1 MDKKNPKP
9 PRKFTPKVKP
19 KPKPKST
26 KIETVVEDEQK
37 SGDTRVRL
45 RRLVQRVGD
54 RQPKVEKQSSVQDAF
69 PGGLSLSP
77 RTFDSGNGK
86 SSGSESKFSANEKNG
101 STHSSTAFEDQ
112 SDTSLIDV
120 TDDTSLMDVTGD
132 TLLHVTGDTSLLHVT
147 DDTTDEEDYM
157 EPWDPDSNYPITLP
171 LRKPYSGNP
180 AILDEEE
187 FGEAATNVEYDGDNL
202 NSAEELGLLQDISEQ
217 PKMIMFKLPAILP
230 RIEQP
235 VSSKGKE
242 KIGTSKVSKKGTN
255 LLELPSGC
263 IGKMQVYKSGAV
275 KLKIGETLYDVSS
288 GTKTKFAQD
297 VVAINTEKKNYSVL
311 GAVTVNTKAIV
322 VPDIDAIDLLK
333 D

>member
-1 MDKKNPKP
+1 MDKNPKP
-9 PRKFTPKVKP
+9 PRKMKFTPNM

-26 KIETVVEDEQK
+26 KIKTLVEDGQT
-37 SGDTRVRL
+37 SGETRVRL
-45 RRLVQRVGD
+45 RRLVRVAD
-54 RQPKVEKQSSVQDAF
+54 RQPKVEKQSCVQDAF

-86 SSGSESKFSANEKNG
+86 SSDSESKFAANEKNG
-101 STHSSTAFEDQ
+101 STHSSTAIEDR
-112 SDTSLIDV
+112 SDTSLMAV
-120 TDDTSLMDVTGD
+120 TD
-132 TLLHVTGDTSLLHVT
+132 HTSLLHVT

-157 EPWDPDSNYPITLP
+157 EPWDLDSNYPITLP
-171 LRKPYSGNP
+171 LRKPNSGNP

-202 NSAEELGLLQDISEQ
+202 NSAEELGLLDNSEQ
-217 PKMIMFKLPAILP
+217 PKMIIFKLPAVLP

-235 VSSKGKE
+235 VTSKGKE

-297 VVAINTEKKNYSVL
+297 VVAINAEKKNYSVL
-311 GAVTVNTKAIV
+311 GAVTVNTKAVV

>member
-1 MDKKNPKP
+1 MDKNPKP
-9 PRKFTPKVKP
+9 PRKFTPKI

-26 KIETVVEDEQK
+26 KIETLVEDGQK

-45 RRLVQRVGD
+45 RRLVRVAE
-54 RQPKVEKQSSVQDAF
+54 RQPKLEKQSSVQDAF

-101 STHSSTAFEDQ
+101 STHSSTAIEDQ
-112 SDTSLIDV
+112 SDTSMIDV
-120 TDDTSLMDVTGD
+120 TDDTS
-132 TLLHVTGDTSLLHVT
+132 LLHVTGDTSLLHVT

-157 EPWDPDSNYPITLP
+157 EPWDLDSDYPITLP
-171 LRKPYSGNP
+171 LRKPNSGNP
-180 AILDEEE
+180 AILDEVE
-187 FGEAATNVEYDGDNL
+187 FGEAATNVEYDGENL
-202 NSAEELGLLQDISEQ
+202 NSAEELGLLQDNSEQ
-217 PKMIMFKLPAILP
+217 PQMIIFKLPAVLP

-311 GAVTVNTKAIV
+311 GAVTVNTKAVV

>member
-1 MDKKNPKP
+1 MDKNPKP
-9 PRKFTPKVKP
+9 PRKLKFTPKI

-26 KIETVVEDEQK
+26 KIETLVEDEQK
-37 SGDTRVRL
+37 SGETRVRL
-45 RRLVQRVGD
+45 RRLVRVAD

-77 RTFDSGNGK
+77 RIFDSGNNGK
-86 SSGSESKFSANEKNG
+86 SSCSESKFSANEKNC
-101 STHSSTAFEDQ
+101 STHSSTAIEDQ
-112 SDTSLIDV
+112 SDTSLMDV
-120 TDDTSLMDVTGD
+120 TDY
-132 TLLHVTGDTSLLHVT
+132 TSLLHVT

-157 EPWDPDSNYPITLP
+157 EPWDLDSDYPITLP
-171 LRKPYSGNP
+171 LRKPNSGNP
-180 AILDEEE
+180 AILDEQE
-187 FGEAATNVEYDGDNL
+187 FGEAATNVEYDGDNI
-202 NSAEELGLLQDISEQ
+202 NSAEELGLLQDNSEQ
-217 PKMIMFKLPAILP
+217 PKMIIFKLPAVLP

-311 GAVTVNTKAIV
+311 GEVTVNTKAVV